1 MLQMNMNNHKFIDAL
16 SYEII
21 SDELIIEVD
30 PDIAEAISLL
40 NQKGYKTKA
49 CCSGHALD
57 LNYYKQICDISLLDE
72 EEIKKDYPEYY
83 IVDKTDRTFTLVVP
97 KIATSIYIMFEQDYH
112 FDSLPDGFAKE
123 PSFDDSLMNWSKI
136 EFNTVRKR
144 IDYYENNVK
153 RNPNDVQQEIL
164 KYNNL
169 LLEWVRKL
177 PKINERNDE

>member
-1 MLQMNMNNHKFIDAL
+1 MNMNNHKFIDAL

-40 NQKGYKTKA
+40 NQKGYRTKA
-49 CCSGHALD
+49 SCSGHALD
-57 LNYYKQICDISLLDE
+57 LAYYKQVCDISLLDE

-83 IVDKTDRTFTLVVP
+83 IVDKTDKTFTLIAP
-97 KIATSIYIMFEQDYH
+97 KPATSIYIMFEQDYH
-112 FDSLPDGFAKE
+112 FASLPEDFVKE
-123 PSFDDSLMNWSKI
+123 PSFDNNLMEWSKT
-136 EFNTVRKR
+136 EFDTIRKR

-169 LLEWVRKL
+169 LLDWVRKL
-177 PKINERNDE
+177 PINNERNDE